1 MLKELFEKGRQELKK
16 ISDKVFS
23 SFSPKSN
30 IPPKS
35 NSAVILNPS
44 DQLFSNFSKKSNT
57 PTRFRI
63 VVGLNQVDQMIPNGW
78 NERLNNPTN
87 EAEEQIQNRCEDI
100 IRVLTSQIEI
110 SELNIEYYSALKRYR
125 LIPLLT
131 KIIQNS
137 YAGFKINSVDPAD
150 PFELADS
157 DVKAAV
163 DKKRREMVTPDT
175 EKHDSNKINLDALK
189 KVMSPE
195 DFNLISEELQKEN
208 KYPPKVAVIGKSGVG
223 KTTTINNLFNAQLKT
238 SPTTVG
244 TTKAQTKEFTLSTGG
259 TLTVVDLPGY
269 GRSEAEDRE
278 YNKIY
283 ETIIPECDIV
293 LLILQA
299 NTRDFSDDIEMLQ
312 QITTLLKNNPIPRRS
327 ENFQ

>member
-1 MLKELFEKGRQELKK
+1 MFEEVKKNLKE
-16 ISDKVFS
+16 ISAKVVS
-23 SFSPKSN
+23 SFSEKS
-30 IPPKS
+30 
-35 NSAVILNPS
+35 A
-44 DQLFSNFSKKSNT
+44 FS
-57 PTRFRI
+57 PRIRI

-78 NERLNNPTN
+78 DERLNSPTD
-87 EAEEQIQNRCEDI
+87 EAEKQIQNRCEDI
-100 IRVLTSQIEI
+100 IRKLNTQIEI

-137 YAGFKINSVDPAD
+137 YAGFKIGNVDPAD
-150 PFELADS
+150 PFELADP

-163 DKKRREMVTPDT
+163 DKKRREMVTPDKG
-175 EKHDSNKINLDALK
+175 EDDSNKINLDALK
-189 KVMSPE
+189 KIMSPE
-195 DFNLISEELQKEN
+195 DFNLISDKLEQETKH
-208 KYPPKVAVIGKSGVG
+208 PPKVAVIGKSGVG

-244 TTKAQTKEFTLSTGG
+244 TTKAQTKEFILSTGG

-278 YNKIY
+278 YKKIY

-299 NTRDFSDDIEMLQ
+299 NTRDFSDDIEMIKE
-312 QITTLLKNNPIPRRS
+312 ITALLKINPIPRRS
-327 ENFQ
+327 